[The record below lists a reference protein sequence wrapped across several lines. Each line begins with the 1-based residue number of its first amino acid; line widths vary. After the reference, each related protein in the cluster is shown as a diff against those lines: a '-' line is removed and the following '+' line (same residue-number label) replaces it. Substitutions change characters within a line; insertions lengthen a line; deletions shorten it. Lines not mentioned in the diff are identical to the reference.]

1 MRTEGCERGSVVL
14 ICGEHIYALRSQ
26 GGLLV
31 RYVGLVAFSSN
42 RTHQS
47 QTLSNCQRMRCYVT
61 VDRVQIRMP
70 LGAGSRHLTRREV
83 VGEPKTLSGSRKLRK
98 RI

>member
-1 MRTEGCERGSVVL
+1 MRSAHRAVL
-14 ICGEHIYALRSQ
+14 
-26 GGLLV
+26 LLV

-47 QTLSNCQRMRCYVT
+47 QTLSNGQRMRYVT
-61 VDRVQIRMP
+61 VDRVRIRMP